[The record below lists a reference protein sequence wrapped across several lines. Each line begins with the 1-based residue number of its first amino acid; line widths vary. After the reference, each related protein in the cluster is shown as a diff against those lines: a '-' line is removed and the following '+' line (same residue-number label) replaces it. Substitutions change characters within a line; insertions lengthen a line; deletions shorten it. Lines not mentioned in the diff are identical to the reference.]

1 MEKVGWQ
8 AIANSGLWGGLAT
21 LVMVLPNP
29 ASTLAQPMTE
39 EVPEEVLRTEIITAA
54 RSSLTG
60 EPLSAAEY
68 ATLEEDL
75 QTQQGLPEADP
86 AVARLLL
93 LIQLRQLAEPV
104 FPFYSENNSFA
115 SSRSRLISR
124 SPPLPSAL
132 TLLTLSYT
140 PNASAQL
147 GRGALIRS
155 DSPALTFGSR
165 GWGMRARRRCDL
177 RKTSWERP

>member
-75 QTQQGLPEADP
+75 QSQQGLPEADP

-104 FPFYSENNSFA
+104 FPFLF
-115 SSRSRLISR
+115 
-124 SPPLPSAL
+124 
-132 TLLTLSYT
+132 
-140 PNASAQL
+140 
-147 GRGALIRS
+147 
-155 DSPALTFGSR
+155 
-165 GWGMRARRRCDL
+165 
-177 RKTSWERP
+177 